1 MKKLIALLVCLLLVC
16 TGCSSRQTET
26 NEIVAT
32 TAPVWQ
38 FTQAVCADTDLSV
51 GLVVSDSVS
60 CLHDYTLSVRQMEAV
75 EQAEVVVLSGCG
87 LEDFM
92 EDALQGK
99 DVHIDSSEGIG
110 LLCTETGEAHD
121 DHDHDHEG
129 HDHGEYDPH
138 IWLDPDNA
146 AVMTR
151 NIAAGLSEQYPDYAD
166 QFTANAEAYCE
177 KLAALK
183 TDGQALLADLSCREL
198 ITFHDGFTYFAD
210 AFDLTI
216 LAAIEEESGSE
227 ASAKEL
233 EEIIDL
239 VNGHHLPAVFVE
251 ENGSKSA
258 ASVISSETGCTTNTL
273 DMIMSGTD
281 YFEAMEANL
290 QAVKEGLS

>member
-1 MKKLIALLVCLLLVC
+1 MKKLITLLVCLLLVC
-16 TGCSSRQTET
+16 TGCSSRHTET

-38 FTQAVCADTDLSV
+38 FTQAVCEGTDLSV

-87 LEDFM
+87 LENFM
-92 EDALQGK
+92 EEILQNK
-99 DVHIDSSEGIG
+99 NVCIDSSKGVS
-110 LLCTETGEAHD
+110 LLCTETGADHD
-121 DHDHDHEG
+121 HHDHDHAG

-151 NIAAGLSEQYPDYAD
+151 NIAAGLSEQYPEYTE
-166 QFTANAEAYCE
+166 QFTENAEAYCE
-177 KLAALK
+177 RLTVLK
-183 TDGQALLADLSCREL
+183 EDGQALLADIQCREL

-210 AFDLTI
+210 AFGLAI

-233 EEIIDL
+233 EAIISL
-239 VNGHHLPAVFVE
+239 VYDHHVPAVFVE

-258 ASVISSETGCTTNTL
+258 ASIIASETGCTTGMLN
-273 DMIMSGTD
+273 MIMSGTD
-281 YFEAMEANL
+281 YFEAMESNL
-290 QAVKEGLS
+290 QSIKEGLS

>member
-1 MKKLIALLVCLLLVC
+1 MKKLIALLLCLLLVC
-16 TGCSSRQTET
+16 TGCSSRQMET

-38 FTQAVCADTDLSV
+38 FTKAVCEGTDLSV

-75 EQAEVVVLSGCG
+75 EQANVVVLSGCG

-92 EDALQGK
+92 EDALQNK
-99 DVHIDSSEGIG
+99 NIRIDSSEGVS
-110 LLCTETGEAHD
+110 LLCAEIG
-121 DHDHDHEG
+121 HDHEDHAHEG
-129 HDHGEYDPH
+129 HDHGEHDPH

-146 AVMTR
+146 AIMTR
-151 NIAAGLSEQYPDYAD
+151 NIAAGLSEQYPEYAE
-166 QFTANAEAYCE
+166 QFAENTEVYCE
-177 KLAALK
+177 RLSALK
-183 TDGQALLADLSCREL
+183 ADGQALLADLSCREL

-233 EEIIDL
+233 EEIIHL
-239 VNGHHLPAVFVE
+239 VNEHQVPAVFVE

-258 ASVISSETGCTTNTL
+258 ASVIASETGCATGTL
-273 DMIMSGTD
+273 DMIMAGTD

-290 QAVKEGLS
+290 QAVKEVLS